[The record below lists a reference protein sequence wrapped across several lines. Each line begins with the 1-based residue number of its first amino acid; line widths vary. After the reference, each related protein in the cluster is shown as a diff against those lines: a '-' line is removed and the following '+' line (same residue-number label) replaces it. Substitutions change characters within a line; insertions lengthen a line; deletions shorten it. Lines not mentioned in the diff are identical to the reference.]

1 MRNLPLYNLHIVNS
15 DVALWTIAINLN
27 SRYAIHYIHSCRD
40 VAKHSVVAIEVGR
53 ATYGCVGLALSG
65 AEVFVVLLF
74 YVVEVLIGEFSS

>member
-27 SRYAIHYIHSCRD
+27 SRNAVHHVHARGD
-40 VAKHSVVAIEVGR
+40 VAKHGVIVVEVGR